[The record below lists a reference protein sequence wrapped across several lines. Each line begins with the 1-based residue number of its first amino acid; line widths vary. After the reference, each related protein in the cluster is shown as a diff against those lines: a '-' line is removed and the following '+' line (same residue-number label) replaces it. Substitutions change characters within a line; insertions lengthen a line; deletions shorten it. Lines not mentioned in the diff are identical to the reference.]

1 MLQNILTQTF
11 LPLAYLGDLCL
22 GPVVFELVLVFVT
35 CVFLSKISLDTGA
48 CICNLWVPS
57 PILLDIVNCICN
69 LCVSLQDVIGHGAC
83 ICNLLV
89 PSPDIIVFVTCVF
102 LFKISLDIVNCVLL
116 YKISL
121 DTDISSECLRRP

>member
-48 CICNLWVPS
+48 CICNL
-57 PILLDIVNCICN
+57 
-69 LCVSLQDVIGHGAC
+69 
-83 ICNLLV
+83 LV

-102 LFKISLDIVNCVLL
+102 LFKISLDIVNCVFL

-121 DTDISSECLRRP
+121 DTDISRECLRRP